1 MAIKDLNASSISFEH
16 NTSIPKQFTCEGEN
30 INPHIR
36 IDEIPETAESLAIIV
51 EDPDAPD
58 GTFTHW
64 MAWNIPPR
72 AKIMENSF
80 PEEGAQGRNDFGKL
94 NYMGPCP
101 PEGEEHRYFFK
112 VYALDSKV
120 DLDPAQA
127 EKKALEIMIEE
138 KKIGYGELIG
148 LYKKS

>member
-1 MAIKDLNASSISFEH
+1 MAIKELKVSSISFEH
-16 NTSIPKQFTCEGEN
+16 EGRIPKQFTCEGEN

-36 IDEIPETAESLAIIV
+36 IDEIPETAECLAIIV
-51 EDPDAPD
+51 DDPDAPD

-80 PEEGAQGRNDFGKL
+80 PEEGEQGRNDFGKQ

-120 DLDPAQA
+120 DLDPDHA
-127 EKKALEIMIEE
+127 EKEALEIMIEE